1 MEDETPA
8 AMVDKRSAVSC
19 KRCFIVGWLYFLLK
33 HSVNRYLGGMKM
45 LVDTKFKN
53 WVENL
58 SQNYK
63 KAQIKA
69 AIHVNSEL
77 IKFYYELGEEISKTS
92 FKASYGNKFFDL
104 LSIELKKEIPNAK
117 GLNHQNLR
125 YAEKFYNMYKKFFPQ
140 VVGELMIVP
149 WGHHRIIIDK
159 CKRIEKCLFYIK
171 TTIENNLSRN
181 DLESRILANVYERS
195 QNTLDN
201 FTNTLPTIEASVA
214 NQIMKDPYE
223 FDFLQIREDYDEK
236 ELKDELTK
244 HIELFLLELGN
255 GFAYVGKE
263 VRLILG
269 CTEMYC
275 DLLFYNIKSHC
286 YVVIEIKTGPFKP
299 EHMGQLIG
307 YTATVDATLK
317 GEADNKTVGILVCRN
332 KDNTLAKHIINGINF
347 PVGISEYQL
356 SNLIPEKIKSS
367 LPSIDELENDENK

>member
-1 MEDETPA
+1 M
-8 AMVDKRSAVSC
+8 
-19 KRCFIVGWLYFLLK
+19 II
-33 HSVNRYLGGMKM
+33 
-45 LVDTKFKN
+45 DTNFQK
-53 WVENL
+53 WVERL

-77 IKFYYELGEEISKTS
+77 IKYYYELGKEIFNTS
-92 FKASYGNKFFDL
+92 FKASYGSRFYDL
-104 LSIELKKEIPNAK
+104 LSIEFKKALPNVK

-125 YAEKFYNMYKKFFPQ
+125 YAEKFYTLYKNIFPQ
-140 VVGELMIVP
+140 LVGELTMVP

-159 CKRIEKCLFYIK
+159 CKTLEKCLFYIR
-171 TTIENNLSRN
+171 TTIENNLSRY

-201 FTNTLPTIEASVA
+201 FSKTLPSIDAGIA

-223 FDFLQIREDYDEK
+223 FDFLTIREDYDEK

-244 HIELFLLELGN
+244 HIESFLLELGN

-263 VRLILG
+263 VRLFLG
-269 CTEMYC
+269 YTEMYC
-275 DLLFYNIKSHC
+275 DLLFYNIKAHC

-299 EHMGQLIG
+299 EHMGQLVG

-317 GEADNKTVGILVCRN
+317 GEKDNKTVGILVCKN
-332 KDNTLAKHIINGINF
+332 KDNTLAKHIINGMGL

-356 SNLIPEKIKSS
+356 SNLIPEKCKSA
-367 LPSIDELENDENK
+367 LPTIDELEKTEKK

>member
-1 MEDETPA
+1 
-8 AMVDKRSAVSC
+8 
-19 KRCFIVGWLYFLLK
+19 
-33 HSVNRYLGGMKM
+33 M
-45 LVDTKFKN
+45 LIDTKFQN
-53 WVENL
+53 WVESL

-77 IKFYYELGEEISKTS
+77 IKFYYELGEEIAKTS
-92 FKASYGNKFFDL
+92 FKASYWNKFYDL
-104 LSIELKKEIPNAK
+104 LSAELKKAIPNAK

-125 YAEKFYNMYKKFFPQ
+125 YAEKFYTMYKKIFPQ
-140 VVGELMIVP
+140 VVGELVLVP

-159 CKRIEKCLFYIK
+159 CKTIEKCLFYIK
-171 TTIENNLSRN
+171 TTVKNNLSRY

-195 QNTLDN
+195 QNTINN
-201 FTNTLPTIEASVA
+201 FTKQLSSIDEGIA

-223 FDFLQIREDYDEK
+223 FDFLTIRENYNEK

-244 HIELFLLELGN
+244 HIESFLLELGN

-269 CTEMYC
+269 YTEMYC
-275 DLLFYNIKSHC
+275 DLLFYSIKAHC
-286 YVVIEIKTGPFKP
+286 YVVIEIKTGEFKP

-307 YTATVDATLK
+307 YTAAIDATLK
-317 GEADNKTVGILVCRN
+317 GEYDNKTIGILVCRN
-332 KDNTLAKHIINGINF
+332 KDNTLAQHIINGTNL

-356 SNLIPEKIKSS
+356 SNLIPDKYKSS
-367 LPSIDELENDENK
+367 LPTIEDLEKGEDK